1 MLFKD
6 KINKI
11 ICGYKISTN
20 DFRLAIRRPFLIMK
34 GMKFCNSPHQPLR
47 GVHVKS
53 QTTFKMECGKS
64 TYGGE
69 EVV

>member
-6 KINKI
+6 KINKR

-20 DFRLAIRRPFLIMK
+20 DFRLAIRRPF
-34 GMKFCNSPHQPLR
+34 HQPLR

-64 TYGGE
+64 TYEGE